1 MYVDAIEA
9 VKVFLRAQ
17 NLEQLGRVDEALDL
31 YETVIAGGF
40 DSIGPY
46 DRLISIYSNRAL
58 HRDVVRVTE
67 LALEHVH
74 TYSQKL
80 EWYEQMKA
88 AAESAVANVP
98 RAIPKNSS

>member
-1 MYVDAIEA
+1 MDAIEA

-40 DSIGPY
+40 DSTGPY

-58 HRDVVRVTE
+58 HRDVVRETD
-67 LALEHVH
+67 LAHAHDH
-74 TYSQKL
+74 TYDQKRR
-80 EWYEQMKA
+80 WYEDMKA
-88 AAESAVANVP
+88 AAERATAAVPPA
-98 RAIPKNSS
+98 APKKK